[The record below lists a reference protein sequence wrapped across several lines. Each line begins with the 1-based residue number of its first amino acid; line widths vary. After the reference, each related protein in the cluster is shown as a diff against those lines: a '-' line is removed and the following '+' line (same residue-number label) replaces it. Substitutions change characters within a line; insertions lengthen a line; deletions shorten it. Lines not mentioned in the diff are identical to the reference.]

1 MILISCASV
10 PLSFKPLNSN
20 TKRSRFIA
28 GLSSLTV
35 LKIGCI
41 QYSVSSLYFKSKR
54 YLFRDV
60 TKQNFCSS

>member
-1 MILISCASV
+1 MILISSASI

-20 TKRSRFIA
+20 TGRGRFTT

-35 LKIGCI
+35 LKIGSI

-60 TKQNFCSS
+60 TKQKF